1 MPDYHDIFW
10 KLLFQRIDCAIEFFR
25 FLLKEKSNFLD
36 LENLIFIKEINYR
49 KKQLLY
55 DILYENPIRNSN
67 EKLYFLLEHKSRRA
81 NDFQIQMMKYKQ
93 IIHKW
98 QKKEFG
104 KMYSIIPI
112 LFYQGLDNWD
122 LENELEEVKNL
133 TNPILSG
140 TKEEFLLFDLRKID
154 PLIDFLNPELKAGI
168 LLLKIIRD
176 NWEDFVNGWQK
187 IRELLNSMEE
197 SKSIDLEEDMLDYIF
212 RSRSESRDLIEEV
225 IMGKQKTMTLYERA
239 LEEGREEGEL
249 KGEFKNKLETA
260 RKMKILGLSL
270 EIIIKSVGLSEDELR
285 ENGII

>member
-10 KLLFQRIDCAIEFFR
+10 KLLFQRIDCVIEFFR
-25 FLLKEKSNFLD
+25 FLLKEKSKILE
-36 LENLIFIKEINYR
+36 LENINIVQDIYYR
-49 KKQLLY
+49 KKKLLY
-55 DILYENPIRNSN
+55 DILYEVPIRNSN

-112 LFYQGLDNWD
+112 LFYQGLDKWD
-122 LENELEEVKNL
+122 PESELEEVKNL

-154 PLIDFLNPELKAGI
+154 PLIDFENPELKAGI

-187 IRELLNSMEE
+187 IRDILNSMEE
-197 SKSIDLEEDMLDYIF
+197 SKKIDLEEDMLDYIF

-239 LEEGREEGEL
+239 LEEGREEGQL
-249 KGEFKNKLETA
+249 KNKLETA
-260 RKMKILGLSL
+260 RKLVYKGFSVS
-270 EIIIKSVGLSEDELR
+270 EIQDITGLSEEELR